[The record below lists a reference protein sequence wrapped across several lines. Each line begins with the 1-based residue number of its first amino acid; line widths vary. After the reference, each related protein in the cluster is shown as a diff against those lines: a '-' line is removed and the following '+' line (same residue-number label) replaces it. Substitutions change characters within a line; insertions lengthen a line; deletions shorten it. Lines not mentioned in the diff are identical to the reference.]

1 VAAIN
6 DHIVPWKSSYR
17 TLQHVRSDSRFVLS
31 SGGHIAGIVNPPSP
45 KAWYVTG
52 AEYPD
57 DPEQWR
63 ANAERHAGSWWE
75 DWADWGA
82 KRAGELIDPPPMGSE
97 KHPVLGEAPGE
108 YVRT

>member
-1 VAAIN
+1 
-6 DHIVPWKSSYR
+6 
-17 TLQHVRSDSRFVLS
+17 
-31 SGGHIAGIVNPPSP
+31 
-45 KAWYVTG
+45 VTV

-57 DPEQWR
+57 DPDQWR
-63 ANAERHAGSWWE
+63 AGAERHAGSWWD

-82 KRAGELIDPPPMGSE
+82 KRAGELVEPPPMGSE